1 MIRGTRTPMQL
12 IHYFRRLWLGQFPL
26 QRALWTDMLAIGTV
40 VNLVT
45 FLAAM
50 AFFATGLPTWI
61 GILLYVAHIPYNIVV
76 FTGVWRSA
84 EREPADA
91 RWFARAIAVAWF
103 VVGFLV

>member
-1 MIRGTRTPMQL
+1 MQL

-61 GILLYVAHIPYNIVV
+61 GILLYVAHIPYNILV

-84 EREPADA
+84 ARESADA
-91 RWFARAIAVAWF
+91 RWLARAIAIVWV
-103 VVGFLV
+103 VVGFLI